1 MLELPGLIDPH
12 VHLREP
18 GQTHKED
25 FDSGTT
31 AALAGGFTAVLAMPN
46 TDPPLTDAS
55 TLEQALSAARATVR
69 CDYGVFLGAGEGN
82 TASAADLAPQTCGL
96 KVYMDQTFGELR
108 MQSLP
113 ALIEHFKRW
122 PGSRPIACHAEGHSL
137 AVVLALAHLFRRR
150 VHICHVSTAVEI
162 QLIRLAKERGAQ
174 VTCEVTPHHLF
185 LSEDDIPVLGWGRSD
200 MRPRL
205 VTPEDVADLPRG
217 RSEVRPRL
225 VTPEDVADLPRGRSE
240 VRPRLATPNDV
251 AALWEALEVIDC
263 FATDHAPHTI
273 AEKDGEEPPPG
284 FPGLETALSLM
295 LGAVREG
302 RLTTDDLVLRMHT
315 HPQRIY
321 DLPPQ
326 HDTHIEVD
334 EDRVWEVSGA
344 ELHSR
349 CGWSPFEGMKLRGR
363 VRRVYLRGQLAYED
377 GEAHAPPGFGR
388 DLISTPVPA

>member
-1 MLELPGLIDPH
+1 
-12 VHLREP
+12 
-18 GQTHKED
+18 
-25 FDSGTT
+25 
-31 AALAGGFTAVLAMPN
+31 MPN

-55 TLEQALSAARATVR
+55 TLWQAAAAANAKAR
-69 CDYGVFLGAGEGN
+69 CDFGLFLGAGEGN
-82 TASAADLAPQTCGL
+82 TASAAELAPLTCGL

-113 ALIEHFKRW
+113 ALIAHFKRW
-122 PGSRPIACHAEGHSL
+122 PESRPIACHAEAHSL
-137 AVVLALAHLFRRR
+137 AVVLALAHLYERR
-150 VHICHVSTAVEI
+150 VHICHVSTAIEV
-162 QLIRLAKERGAQ
+162 QLIRLAKERGTQ

-185 LSEDDIPVLGWGRSD
+185 LSEEDIPALGRGRNEI
-200 MRPRL
+200 RPRL
-205 VTPEDVADLPRG
+205 ATPNDGTDLPG
-217 RSEVRPRL
+217 
-225 VTPEDVADLPRGRSE
+225 GWSE
-240 VRPRLATPNDV
+240 VRPRLATPEDV
-251 AALWEALEVIDC
+251 AALWESLEVIDC
-263 FATDHAPHTI
+263 FATDHAPHTL

-326 HDTHIEVD
+326 LNTHIEID
-334 EDRVWEVSGA
+334 KDHVWEVSGA

-363 VRRVYLRGQLAYED
+363 VRRVYLRGRRAYED
-377 GEAHAPPGFGR
+377 GEALAPPGFGR

>member
-1 MLELPGLIDPH
+1 MIELPGLIDPH

-31 AALAGGFTAVLAMPN
+31 AALAGGFTAVLTMPN
-46 TDPPLTDAS
+46 TDPALTDAS
-55 TLEQALSAARATVR
+55 TLGQALAAASVNAR

-82 TASAADLAPQTCGL
+82 TASAAELALQTCGL
-96 KVYMDQTFGELR
+96 KVYMDQTFGALR

-113 ALIEHFKRW
+113 ALIEHFKKW

-137 AVVLALAHLFRRR
+137 AVVLALAHLFERR
-150 VHICHVSTAVEI
+150 VHICHVSTGIEI
-162 QLIRLAKERGAQ
+162 QLIRLAKERGTQ

-185 LSEDDIPVLGWGRSD
+185 LSEEDFPALGRGRSEV
-200 MRPRL
+200 RSRL
-205 VTPEDVADLPRG
+205 ATPEDVADLP
-217 RSEVRPRL
+217 S
-225 VTPEDVADLPRGRSE
+225 GRSE
-240 VRPRLATPNDV
+240 VRPRLAVPEDV
-251 AALWEALEVIDC
+251 AALWESLEVIDC
-263 FATDHAPHTI
+263 FATDHAPHTV
-273 AEKDGEEPPPG
+273 AEKEGEEPPPG

-326 HDTHIEVD
+326 QETHIEVD
-334 EDRVWEVSGA
+334 EDSVWEVSGA

-363 VRRVYLRGQLAYED
+363 VRRVVLRGQLAYEN

-388 DLISTPVPA
+388 DLISTLVPA

>member
-46 TDPPLTDAS
+46 TDPPMTDAS
-55 TLEQALSAARATVR
+55 TLGQTLSAARAKAR
-69 CDYGVFLGAGEGN
+69 CDFGLFLGAGEGN
-82 TASAADLAPQTCGL
+82 TASAAELAPLTCGL

-113 ALIEHFKRW
+113 ALIEHFKKW
-122 PGSRPIACHAEGHSL
+122 PGYRPIACHAEDHSL
-137 AVVLALAHLFRRR
+137 AVVLALANLFERR
-150 VHICHVSTAVEI
+150 VHICHVSTGVEI
-162 QLIRLAKERGAQ
+162 QLIRLAKERGTQ
-174 VTCEVTPHHLF
+174 VTWEVTPHHLF
-185 LSEDDIPVLGWGRSD
+185 LSEEDIPALG
-200 MRPRL
+200 
-205 VTPEDVADLPRG
+205 RG
-217 RSEVRPRL
+217 R
-225 VTPEDVADLPRGRSE
+225 GE

-263 FATDHAPHTI
+263 IATDHAPHTI
-273 AEKDGEEPPPG
+273 AEKDGEDPPPG

-295 LGAVREG
+295 LGAVRER
-302 RLTTDDLVLRMHT
+302 RLTKDDLVLRMHT

-326 HDTHIEVD
+326 HDTRIEVD
-334 EDRVWEVSGA
+334 EDHVWEVSGA

-363 VRRVYLRGQLAYED
+363 VRRVVLRSQLAYED

>member
-25 FDSGTT
+25 FESGTA
-31 AALAGGFTAVLAMPN
+31 AALAGGFTTVLAMPN

-55 TLEQALSAARATVR
+55 RFGRAQTAARTKAR
-69 CDYGVFLGAGEGN
+69 CDYGLFLGAGEANVATG
-82 TASAADLAPQTCGL
+82 AELGAQACGL

-113 ALIEHFKRW
+113 ALIEHFNRW
-122 PGSRPIACHAEGHSL
+122 PGSRPITCHAEGRSL
-137 AVVLALAHLFRRR
+137 AVILAFSHLYERR
-150 VHICHVSTAVEI
+150 VHICHVSTAVDI
-162 QLIRLAKERGAQ
+162 QLIRMAKERGTQ

-185 LSEDDIPVLGWGRSD
+185 LSAEDIPTLG
-200 MRPRL
+200 
-205 VTPEDVADLPRG
+205 
-217 RSEVRPRL
+217 
-225 VTPEDVADLPRGRSE
+225 RGRSE
-240 VRPRLATPNDV
+240 VRPRLATPEDV
-251 AALWEALEVIDC
+251 AALWESLDVIDC
-263 FATDHAPHTI
+263 IATDHAPHTL
-273 AEKDGEEPPPG
+273 AEKNGENAPPG

-302 RLTTDDLVLRMHT
+302 RLTMDNLVLRMHT

-326 HDTHIEVD
+326 DDTIIEVD
-334 EDRVWEVSGA
+334 KDHVWEVSGT

-363 VRRVYLRGQLAYED
+363 VRRVVLRGKLAYED
-377 GEAHAPPGFGR
+377 GEALAPPGFGR
-388 DLISTPVPA
+388 DVISTLVPA

>member
-18 GQTHKED
+18 GHTHKED
-25 FDSGTT
+25 FDSGTA
-31 AALAGGFTAVLAMPN
+31 AALAGGFTTVLAMPN

-55 TLEQALSAARATVR
+55 SFGTAQAAAKANAR
-69 CDYGVFLGAGEGN
+69 CDYGLFLGAGEGN
-82 TASAADLAPQTCGL
+82 VAIGAELGAQACGL

-122 PGSRPIACHAEGHSL
+122 PGSRPITCHAEGHSL
-137 AVVLALAHLFRRR
+137 AVILAFAHLYERR

-162 QLIRLAKERGAQ
+162 QLIRLAKERGTR

-185 LSEDDIPVLGWGRSD
+185 LSAEDIPALG
-200 MRPRL
+200 
-205 VTPEDVADLPRG
+205 RG

-225 VTPEDVADLPRGRSE
+225 GTPE
-240 VRPRLATPNDV
+240 DV
-251 AALWEALEVIDC
+251 AALWESFDVIDC
-263 FATDHAPHTI
+263 IATDHAPHTL
-273 AEKDGEEPPPG
+273 AEKDGEDPPPG

-321 DLPPQ
+321 DLPQ
-326 HDTHIEVD
+326 QQDTHIEVD
-334 EDRVWEVSGA
+334 EEHVWEVHGA
-344 ELHSR
+344 ALHSR

-363 VRRVYLRGQLAYED
+363 VRRVVLRGQLAYED
-377 GEAHAPPGFGR
+377 GEALAPPGFGR